1 MKVKF
6 MRRIISSVL
15 AMCFAVS
22 ATGIVS
28 AEETTTVTTE
38 TTTETT
44 TGERVIKP
52 AETEVEF
59 SNAVTVGNY
68 DTDEDYVAG
77 IHVCKSVEELPSK
90 IAEFYQDT
98 DFTKYEVAFIP
109 YIGGYF
115 DEELVKI
122 ILGGM
127 KHDKLYFTM
136 ESNWGENTTSPA
148 LAVHRAVAFEIDKSY
163 NVSQYLLERYRV
175 DFTIKDVNKVTVPD
189 DVKIDETKA
198 DVNGDGKI
206 DVRDLMAASQ
216 HIVSTFDYDENFD
229 VNDDGKSNILDLMI
243 IAKSI
248 VE

>member
-68 DTDEDYVAG
+68 DTDEDLSL
-77 IHVCKSVEELPSK
+77 IH
-90 IAEFYQDT
+90 I
-98 DFTKYEVAFIP
+98 
-109 YIGGYF
+109 
-115 DEELVKI
+115 
-122 ILGGM
+122 
-127 KHDKLYFTM
+127 
-136 ESNWGENTTSPA
+136 
-148 LAVHRAVAFEIDKSY
+148 
-163 NVSQYLLERYRV
+163 
-175 DFTIKDVNKVTVPD
+175 
-189 DVKIDETKA
+189 
-198 DVNGDGKI
+198 
-206 DVRDLMAASQ
+206 
-216 HIVSTFDYDENFD
+216 
-229 VNDDGKSNILDLMI
+229 
-243 IAKSI
+243 
-248 VE
+248 